1 MNLVLVESPA
11 KAKTIEKYLGK
22 EYKVKATVGHLID
35 LPKSKLSVDVENDYK
50 PDFVVMEGKNKI
62 INEIKKL
69 LPKKGSP
76 GEVFLAM
83 DPDRE
88 GEAIAFHTA
97 QALKLKD
104 PKRVSFH
111 EITKTAVTNAIA
123 QPRKIDM
130 DLVDAQFARR
140 VLDRLVG
147 YKVSEVIWKKIRYG
161 LSAGRVQSVAL
172 KLIVER
178 EKEIKAFKPE
188 EFWEIYVD
196 LKDHADKEIKAKL
209 VKING
214 KKANLKNALDVESI
228 EKDLMH
234 KPYDVREID
243 VKDKTLHA
251 YPPFTTSTLQQA
263 GNNLLGLGAK
273 RTMGIAQ
280 ALYQQGFITYMRT
293 DSVNLSEDAIAQF
306 RGYISHSKNLGDAYL
321 PETPNY
327 YKNKSRNAQE
337 AHEAIRPTDI
347 TKTSAELGLGA
358 QDAKLY
364 DLIWKRALASQM
376 NSYRAKV
383 FTAHIIPDGD
393 NKYDFVVV
401 AQKTI
406 FEGFKKIWDFKSLD
420 ELGIQEISDMKQ
432 GDHLKYVNL
441 DKQQKFTKPKARY
454 TEATL
459 VKALE
464 SLGVGRPSTYATIIS
479 TIQDRGYVE
488 KMDRKLVPTDTGFV
502 VDKFLE
508 ENFNRLVDYQYTAKV
523 EERLDDISEGKLK
536 YVPFMDEEY
545 KPLVKELKLANENAD
560 KESYVV
566 LGESDEKCPECGSK
580 MVIKLGKYGKFL
592 SCSKFPECKGMK
604 SLVDETINFD
614 KEKYITPD
622 KCPKCGN
629 KLMLKNGRYGIYWAC
644 EKYPDCKGALPLMLK
659 QVCPDCGKNL
669 VERKSRWG
677 KSFIGC
683 SGYPDCTYIQKADGT
698 RAVTRKF
705 KAKKRAGK
713 GNTRGTR
720 TKASKAKAAGK
731 TTKKRATKSKATKA
745 KK

>member
-1 MNLVLVESPA
+1 QH
-11 KAKTIEKYLGK
+11 GK
-22 EYKVKATVGHLID
+22 D
-35 LPKSKLSVDVENDYK
+35 
-50 PDFVVMEGKNKI
+50 
-62 INEIKKL
+62 
-69 LPKKGSP
+69 
-76 GEVFLAM
+76 
-83 DPDRE
+83 
-88 GEAIAFHTA
+88 
-97 QALKLKD
+97 
-104 PKRVSFH
+104 
-111 EITKTAVTNAIA
+111 
-123 QPRKIDM
+123 
-130 DLVDAQFARR
+130 
-140 VLDRLVG
+140 
-147 YKVSEVIWKKIRYG
+147 
-161 LSAGRVQSVAL
+161 
-172 KLIVER
+172 
-178 EKEIKAFKPE
+178 
-188 EFWEIYVD
+188 
-196 LKDHADKEIKAKL
+196 IKAKL

-214 KKANLKNALDVESI
+214 KKANLKNAVDVESI

-234 KPYDVREID
+234 KPYQVSEID

-280 ALYQQGFITYMRT
+280 ALYQQGYITYMRT
-293 DSVNLSEDAIAQF
+293 DSVNLSEDAIKQF
-306 RGYISHSKNLGDAYL
+306 RGFISHSQNLGDAYL

-358 QDAKLY
+358 QEAKLY
-364 DLIWKRALASQM
+364 DLIWRRALASQM
-376 NSYRAKV
+376 NSYRAQV
-383 FTAHIIPDGD
+383 YTAHIVPDG
-393 NKYDFVVV
+393 NSKYDFVVL

-406 FEGFKKIWDFKSLD
+406 FDGFKKIWNFKSLD

-432 GDHLKYVNL
+432 GDELKYVNL

-479 TIQDRGYVE
+479 TIQDRGYVDKVE
-488 KMDRKLVPTDTGFV
+488 RKLVPTDTGFV

-508 ENFNRLVDYQYTAKV
+508 KNFNRLVDYQYTAKV

-545 KPLVKELKLANENAD
+545 KPLVKELKLANDNAD
-560 KESYVV
+560 KEDYVV
-566 LGESDEKCPECGSK
+566 LGDSDEKCPECGSK

-622 KCPKCGN
+622 KCPKCG
-629 KLMLKNGRYGIYWAC
+629 KKVVLKNGRYGIYWAC
-644 EKYPDCKGALPLMLK
+644 EDYPDCKGALPLMLK
-659 QVCPDCGKNL
+659 QTCPDCGKNL

-698 RAVTRKF
+698 RAVSRTFKKGKKKTKARSVRKVSKGKTRK
-705 KAKKRAGK
+705 
-713 GNTRGTR
+713 
-720 TKASKAKAAGK
+720 S
-731 TTKKRATKSKATKA
+731 ATKTRAKSKS